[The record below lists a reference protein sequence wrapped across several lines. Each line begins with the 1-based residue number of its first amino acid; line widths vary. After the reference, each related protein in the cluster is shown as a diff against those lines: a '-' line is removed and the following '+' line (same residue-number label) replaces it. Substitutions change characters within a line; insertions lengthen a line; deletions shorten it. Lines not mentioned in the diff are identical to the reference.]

1 MNANAQIIGHT
12 DNVGGMDKNM
22 QLSYSRAMSVKN
34 YLTQKGIENNR
45 IEAIGKGPT
54 EPRASNDTPEG
65 RLMNRRVEVKIMQ
78 QRRS

>member
-1 MNANAQIIGHT
+1 LNAKAQIIGHT

-22 QLSYSRAMSVKN
+22 KLSFSRAMSVKN
-34 YLTQKGIENNR
+34 YLTQKGVGSDR

-65 RLMNRRVEVKIMQ
+65 RLMNRRVEVKISQ
-78 QRRS
+78 QTRS